1 MVDSRLRLEPYF
13 AEPDR
18 QSKVL
23 VLLAEDAMTRREIQD
38 AIGFL
43 ERMFVGVGEQ
53 DRLFEVIAALKE
65 ELARRNK
72 R

>member
-1 MVDSRLRLEPYF
+1 M
-13 AEPDR
+13 

-23 VLLAEDAMTRREIQD
+23 VLPTEVDMTKKDIQD
-38 AIGFL
+38 AIQFL
-43 ERMFVGVGEQ
+43 EKMFVGVGDQ
-53 DRLFEVIAALKE
+53 DRLFNVIAALKE

>member
-1 MVDSRLRLEPYF
+1 
-13 AEPDR
+13 
-18 QSKVL
+18 
-23 VLLAEDAMTRREIQD
+23 MTRREIQD

-65 ELARRNK
+65 ELTK
-72 R
+72 RSKR

>member
-1 MVDSRLRLEPYF
+1 
-13 AEPDR
+13 
-18 QSKVL
+18 
-23 VLLAEDAMTRREIQD
+23 MTRREIQD

>member
-1 MVDSRLRLEPYF
+1 
-13 AEPDR
+13 
-18 QSKVL
+18 
-23 VLLAEDAMTRREIQD
+23 MTRREIQD

-65 ELARRNK
+65 ELAK
-72 R
+72 RSKR